1 MNCFKCGN
9 AKAIINDIKKAGQK
23 LGRNDN
29 QVYIEVYDQNPKQ
42 SFQSLIEAK
51 NRPIML
57 PTSSLDLTE
66 GLYAQSPKGNIIIPN
81 HTDAS
86 AICRVDR
93 TENKDLKSK
102 IEDYKQIVGKYKKT
116 MQAMDEKNT
125 DLNKD
130 LEKKFEELVH
140 MNVEVD
146 KSRAEVKA
154 SQEKMREYDKEFIA
168 FTKQIELLKI
178 SLEKKEDRI
187 LELHVMNSKYE
198 DIIATNTAQITT
210 LNDQLKSSNETF
222 GKLEAALN
230 DIKMMY
236 TSKCQ
241 EVSELTGTVNQLKYH
256 NQELKT
262 SLDMFQGKYD
272 EVKSQLDSNTLKLI
286 DLNSIIQ
293 KFSETENRLKS
304 EIIEKDQ
311 TIEEL
316 KRMFPE

>member
-23 LGRNDN
+23 IGRNDN
-29 QVYIEVYDQNPKQ
+29 QVYIEVYDQNPKH
-42 SFQSLIEAK
+42 SFQSLIDARNK
-51 NRPIML
+51 PQRL

-81 HTDAS
+81 NTDPS
-86 AICRVDR
+86 TVCRVER
-93 TENKDLKSK
+93 SENKDLKSK

-130 LEKKFEELVH
+130 LEKKFEELVQK
-140 MNVEVD
+140 NVEIE
-146 KSRAEVKA
+146 KCRAEVKA
-154 SQEKMREYDKEFIA
+154 NQEKMREYDREFIA

-178 SLEKKEDRI
+178 SLDKKEDRI

-198 DIIATNTAQITT
+198 DIIATNTAQITA
-210 LNDQLKSSNETF
+210 LHEQLKASNETF
-222 GKLEAALN
+222 AKLEAASN

-241 EVSELTGTVNQLKYH
+241 EVSELTGTVNQLKYQ
-256 NQELKT
+256 NQEFKT

-293 KFSETENRLKS
+293 KFSETENKLKS
-304 EIIEKDQ
+304 EIIEKDK